1 MIRSLRRAAPL
12 VGAALAPA
20 LLAVATPAHAQ
31 QPAAAAAT
39 CDVDQNKPG
48 SLAAAVFTITRLQS
62 SADTAARNKGMRD
75 VVGKVSADAK
85 AAKENPVGSAF
96 TLAQAYALLA
106 QDVRL
111 ANSATAADV
120 GLPGT
125 GPVDLLKLVDSTSKV
140 VEAAKPGCKENVL
153 QLRQIAW
160 RNVINGALTSLN
172 EQKMDSAQYYATR
185 AAIVVPESP
194 FTSHVLGSVALTKKD
209 YAGAEKHFG
218 TVLALVGSDT
228 SMKDIKVAAEQNL
241 NAARF
246 GAAQSLSES
255 GNYDALL
262 ADPAKFG
269 DMTLTQAGVNASRA
283 NNHAA
288 AAKLYV
294 AALEQ
299 SRYQR
304 DALNNLAA
312 TYLQLKQYE
321 PMLPIAQRLLEVDPG
336 NPDNHLF
343 VAIAYQG
350 MANASKNPAQ
360 KKAYTD
366 SLLKYNRLSNEMPVK
381 VTFSE
386 FSRGEA
392 KATLG
397 VSVEN
402 LAKAAA
408 AAPARAG
415 AKPGAKPAAA
425 AAAAGPK
432 SVTLQVE
439 FLDKGGQVI
448 DTQTVT
454 VGPVAPGQTGTAKVE
469 AAKPGIQAFRY
480 KLQS

>member
-1 MIRSLRRAAPL
+1 MIRSFRRAAPL

-31 QPAAAAAT
+31 QPAAAAAAT

-48 SLAAAVFTITRLQS
+48 SLAAAVFMITRLQS

-85 AAKENPVGSAF
+85 AAKDNPVGTAF

-120 GLPGT
+120 GLT
-125 GPVDLLKLVDSTSKV
+125 GAAPVDLLKLVDSTAKV
-140 VEAAKPGCKENVL
+140 VEAAKPGCKENTL

-172 EQKMDSAQYYATR
+172 EQKLDSAAYYATR
-185 AAIVVPESP
+185 ASIVVPESP
-194 FTSHVLGSVALTKKD
+194 FTSHVLGTVALTKKD
-209 YAGAEKHFG
+209 FAGAEKHFG

-228 SMKDIKVAAEQNL
+228 SMKDIKAAAEQNL

-246 GAAQSLSES
+246 GAAGAAVES
-255 GNYDALL
+255 GNFDALL
-262 ADPAKFG
+262 AEPAKYG
-269 DMTLTQAGVNASRA
+269 DMALTQAGVNASRA

-288 AAKLYV
+288 AAKLFE
-294 AALEQ
+294 AALGQ

-321 PMLPIAQRLLEVDPG
+321 PMLPIAMRLLEVDPA

-350 MANASKNPAQ
+350 IANASKNPAQ
-360 KKAYTD
+360 KKALTD

-381 VTFSE
+381 VTFTE
-386 FSRGEA
+386 FTRGDA
-392 KATLG
+392 KSTLA
-397 VSVEN
+397 VNVEN
-402 LAKAAA
+402 LAKKAAP

-415 AKPGAKPAAA
+415 AKPAAA
-425 AAAAGPK
+425 APAGPK
-432 SVTLQVE
+432 TVTLQVE
-439 FLDKGGQVI
+439 FLDNGGQVI

-469 AAKPGIQAFRY
+469 AAKPGIHAFRY
-480 KLQS
+480 KLQG